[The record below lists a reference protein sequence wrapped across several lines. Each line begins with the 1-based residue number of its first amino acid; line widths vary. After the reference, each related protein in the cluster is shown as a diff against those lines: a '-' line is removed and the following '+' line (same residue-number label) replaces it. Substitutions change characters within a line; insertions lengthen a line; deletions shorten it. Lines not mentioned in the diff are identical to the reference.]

1 MADATGGAD
10 GIGGAV
16 IGVFTAITAMLVFIT
31 KFGVTILVL
40 IALYYIGKA
49 IFTGGD
55 PEPEPDTLSK
65 RDIEAL
71 LKEIASQKGKP

>member
-1 MADATGGAD
+1 VADATGGGVD
-10 GIGGAV
+10 GVGGAV
-16 IGVFTAITAMLVFIT
+16 IGIFTAITALLVFIT

-49 IFTGGD
+49 IFTGDPD
-55 PEPEPDTLSK
+55 PEPDSLSK
-65 RDIEAL
+65 KDIEAL